1 MHKAYFL
8 ILFLVCF
15 STLFGK
21 SPIVESF
28 WFQYQIYDSKE
39 NTVLPSQVMVF
50 RDDSNLLGYESVKDY
65 ANKYFIRLSEIDNFE
80 TSKTYWVKV
89 IFKNSSGTPQDLV
102 VFTGNN
108 AYSSVYI
115 QKDNK
120 VDSLKTG
127 YFVPYNQ
134 RNIKHGFES
143 KFPLKLA
150 SNETASIL
158 IKIKSLDNYP
168 PRFDLRSVPN
178 SIWQKATSTK
188 NFLVGS
194 FTGLSL
200 ILSVI
205 GFTFFYFIK
214 KREFL
219 FYGIYALI
227 SSIYFL
233 FYHGFLDEY
242 ISPTDP
248 KLVSFMWLLPNLS
261 AVFYFSFARLFLN
274 IAITQPKWDKFF
286 KAFIWLISI
295 LFVTNSIYVTLT
307 MDVYNALII
316 VNYINIALCIS
327 VILFIISLKN
337 FNSTEV
343 RYFTIA
349 SIFLVTTLLF
359 ASIEFVLD
367 LNIQLIPFV
376 QVAVSIELLLFS
388 FGMGHKMKK
397 LIENHTITQESLIL
411 QLVENERIQEKTNSE
426 LKEKVA
432 ERTHQINVQN
442 IELKLARLEAEKA
455 TKSKSDFLSVMS
467 HEIRTPLNAIISLSH
482 LMDIDNDNDN
492 EETQEYIDALKF
504 SSESLN
510 SLINDILDYNKMEAG
525 KLRLEKV
532 EFSLID
538 LLKNIRDSFK
548 FKATSKGIQLLINL
562 SENTPNRIIGDPTRL
577 TQIFNNLISNAL
589 KFTDEGS
596 VEVFAELKGIEDEKV
611 TLEFFVK
618 DSGIGIS
625 EDKIITIFEDFE
637 QASSDT
643 TRKYGGTGLGLA
655 ITRKLIEMHDSE
667 IHVTSEVDKGTT
679 FSFSLDF
686 ELPESFD
693 LLSANKIDTVFDLKK
708 ANILVVDD
716 NYMNRLVL
724 RRLFAK
730 WNANFHEAENGNQAC
745 QKVNESEFDLI
756 LMDVHMDGMNG
767 FECTEFIK
775 TRSLLNKNTKV
786 IGMTAF
792 RENDVDDYI
801 KSPSLTEFINKPFDP
816 KELLKKLVFYLSN
829 EYEQAN

>member
-1 MHKAYFL
+1 MLKAYFL
-8 ILFLVCF
+8 VLFLICF
-15 STLFGK
+15 NTVFGK
-21 SPIVESF
+21 SSVVEAF
-28 WFQYQIYDSKE
+28 WYQHQIYDSKE
-39 NTVLPSQVMVF
+39 NTVLPSQIMVF
-50 RDDSNLLGYESVKDY
+50 RDDSNSLSYESVKDY
-65 ANKYFIRLSEIDNFE
+65 GSNYYIRLSEIDRFE
-80 TSKTYWVKV
+80 STKTYWVKV
-89 IFKNSSGTPQDLV
+89 IFKNSSGVPQDLV

-108 AYSSVYI
+108 AFSTIYI
-115 QKDNK
+115 HKEDK

-127 YFVPYNQ
+127 YFVPYHQ
-134 RNIKHGFES
+134 RSIKKGFES
-143 KFPLKLA
+143 KFPLKLE
-150 SNETASIL
+150 SNQTASIL

-168 PRFDLRSVPN
+168 PRFDLRTVPN
-178 SIWQKATSTK
+178 SLWQKNTTTK
-188 NFLVGS
+188 NFLVGT

-200 ILSVI
+200 ILSIV
-205 GFTFFYFIK
+205 GFTFFYFV
-214 KREFL
+214 KRNEFL

-227 SSIYFL
+227 SSVYFL
-233 FYHGFLDEY
+233 YYHGFLDEY

-261 AVFYFSFARLFLN
+261 AIFYFSFARLFLN
-274 IAITQPKWDKFF
+274 TSITQPKWDKFF
-286 KAFIWLISI
+286 KTFIGVITI
-295 LFVTNSIYVTLT
+295 LFIANSIYVTLT
-307 MDVYNALII
+307 LDIFNSLI
-316 VNYINIALCIS
+316 VLNYINIGLCIT
-327 VILFIISLKN
+327 VILFIVSLKN
-337 FNSTEV
+337 FTSTEV
-343 RYFTIA
+343 RYFTVA
-349 SIFLVTTLLF
+349 SIFLVTTVLF
-359 ASIEFVLD
+359 ASVEYLIDLD
-367 LNIQLIPFV
+367 IQLIPFV
-376 QVAVSIELLLFS
+376 QIAVSIELLLFS

-397 LIENHTITQESLIL
+397 LIENHAITQESLIL

-442 IELKLARLEAEKA
+442 VELKRARLEAEKA

-482 LMDIDNDNDN
+482 LMDIDNEN

-510 SLINDILDYNKMEAG
+510 SLINDILDYNKIEAG

-548 FKATSKGIQLLINL
+548 FKATSKGIQLIINL

-618 DSGIGIS
+618 DTGIGIS
-625 EDKIITIFEDFE
+625 VDKITAIFEDFE

-667 IHVTSEVDKGTT
+667 IHVASEVDKGTT

-786 IGMTAF
+786 IGMTAL
-792 RENDVDDYI
+792 RKNDVDDAI
-801 KSPSLTEFINKPFDP
+801 KSSYLNEFINKPFDP

-829 EYEQAN
+829 EYEQKN

>member
-1 MHKAYFL
+1 MLKAYFL
-8 ILFLVCF
+8 VLFLICF
-15 STLFGK
+15 NTVFGK
-21 SPIVESF
+21 PPIVDAF
-28 WFQYQIYDSKE
+28 WYQHQIYDSKE
-39 NTVLPSQVMVF
+39 NTVLPSQIMVF
-50 RDDSNLLGYESVKDY
+50 RDDSNSLGYESVKDY
-65 ANKYFIRLSEIDNFE
+65 GNNYFTRLSDIDRFE
-80 TSKTYWVKV
+80 STKTYWVKV
-89 IFKNSSGTPQDLV
+89 IFKNSSGVHQDLV
-102 VFTGNN
+102 VFPGNN
-108 AYSSVYI
+108 AFSTVYI
-115 QKDNK
+115 QKEDK

-127 YFVPYNQ
+127 YFVPYH
-134 RNIKHGFES
+134 RRSIKKGFES
-143 KFPLKLA
+143 KFPLKLEQ
-150 SNETASIL
+150 NQTASIL
-158 IKIKSLDNYP
+158 IRINSFDNYP
-168 PRFDLRSVPN
+168 PRFDLRTMPN
-178 SIWQKATSTK
+178 SLWQKNTTTK
-188 NFLVGS
+188 NFLVGT

-200 ILSVI
+200 ILSIV

-214 KREFL
+214 KKEFL

-227 SSIYFL
+227 SSFYFL

-242 ISPTDP
+242 ISPSDP
-248 KLVSFMWLLPNLS
+248 KLASFLWLLPNLS

-274 IAITQPKWDKFF
+274 TSVTQPKWDKFF
-286 KAFIWLISI
+286 KTFIWAISI
-295 LFVTNSIYVTLT
+295 LFVANSIYVTLT
-307 MDVYNALII
+307 LDMFNSLI
-316 VNYINIALCIS
+316 VLNYINIGLCIS

-349 SIFLVTTLLF
+349 SIFLVTTVLF
-359 ASIEFVLD
+359 ASVEYLVDLD
-367 LNIQLIPFV
+367 IQLIPFV
-376 QVAVSIELLLFS
+376 QIAVSIELLLFS
-388 FGMGHKMKK
+388 FGMGHKMKT

-442 IELKLARLEAEKA
+442 VELKEARLEAEKA

-482 LMDIDNDNDN
+482 LMDIDNEN

-510 SLINDILDYNKMEAG
+510 SLINDILDYNKIEAG

-548 FKATSKGIQLLINL
+548 FKATSKGVQLLINL

-611 TLEFFVK
+611 TLEFYVK
-618 DSGIGIS
+618 DTGIGIS
-625 EDKIITIFEDFE
+625 EDKITAIFEDFE

-655 ITRKLIEMHDSE
+655 ITRKLVEMHNSE
-667 IHVTSEVDKGTT
+667 IHVMSEVDKGTT

-775 TRSLLNKNTKV
+775 TRSLLNKSTKV

-792 RENDVDDYI
+792 RKNDVDDAI
-801 KSPSLTEFINKPFDP
+801 KSSYLNEFINKPFDP

-829 EYEQAN
+829 EYEQKS

>member
-1 MHKAYFL
+1 
-8 ILFLVCF
+8 
-15 STLFGK
+15 
-21 SPIVESF
+21 
-28 WFQYQIYDSKE
+28 
-39 NTVLPSQVMVF
+39 
-50 RDDSNLLGYESVKDY
+50 
-65 ANKYFIRLSEIDNFE
+65 
-80 TSKTYWVKV
+80 
-89 IFKNSSGTPQDLV
+89 
-102 VFTGNN
+102 
-108 AYSSVYI
+108 
-115 QKDNK
+115 
-120 VDSLKTG
+120 
-127 YFVPYNQ
+127 
-134 RNIKHGFES
+134 
-143 KFPLKLA
+143 
-150 SNETASIL
+150 
-158 IKIKSLDNYP
+158 
-168 PRFDLRSVPN
+168 
-178 SIWQKATSTK
+178 
-188 NFLVGS
+188 
-194 FTGLSL
+194 
-200 ILSVI
+200 
-205 GFTFFYFIK
+205 
-214 KREFL
+214 
-219 FYGIYALI
+219 
-227 SSIYFL
+227 
-233 FYHGFLDEY
+233 
-242 ISPTDP
+242 
-248 KLVSFMWLLPNLS
+248 
-261 AVFYFSFARLFLN
+261 
-274 IAITQPKWDKFF
+274 
-286 KAFIWLISI
+286 
-295 LFVTNSIYVTLT
+295 
-307 MDVYNALII
+307 
-316 VNYINIALCIS
+316 
-327 VILFIISLKN
+327 
-337 FNSTEV
+337 
-343 RYFTIA
+343 
-349 SIFLVTTLLF
+349 
-359 ASIEFVLD
+359 
-367 LNIQLIPFV
+367 
-376 QVAVSIELLLFS
+376 
-388 FGMGHKMKK
+388 MGHKMKK